1 MPCHCNCTGCCFPQQ
16 YSAIDKKKGP
26 DVVVYKRG
34 GTTYVYN
41 LEHKWTFE
49 EEIVLSKI
57 SRDNKRLFYK
67 TWEGSL
73 KYIDLTAEKDIQTID
88 SSVINFVI
96 SENGDVVYYI
106 KRDLDV
112 NQLFKWTKGKSSHVA
127 DEVDFVATSR
137 DGKSVLYAT
146 SNNKMY
152 LYINGKKAFE
162 EERISIKQHKD
173 LKEIYYVKDK
183 NLYRFKSGKTEMLAE
198 KVLDIIAVYD
208 SGIYFL
214 NTDGKYCY
222 YDKKVHVLDNFI
234 SYTCYGENKPIM
246 VFCDENNNH
255 YIAEG
260 RNIKRV
266 KDLDN
271 AKQIMFN
278 KTCTKIFYL
287 QNNSDLMIYDI
298 KKEKSTLYAKDMAW
312 FSHLYVTDKFI
323 YQRDVTEKTCDL
335 YLDKKLI
342 ASDINKTAIYS
353 DKNGNILYRKDKDYS
368 MLFSP
373 YELYLYNGKESI
385 LIGDNITQYK
395 YFDEKRILFKEN
407 SDTLYL
413 YDGKNTI
420 KIDDKVQNLYFPE
433 KESYW
438 DEDFFELYTLK
449 AHF

>member
-152 LYINGKKAFE
+152 LYINGKKAYE

-173 LKEIYYVKDK
+173 LKEIYWKD
-183 NLYRFKSGKTEMLAE
+183 
-198 KVLDIIAVYD
+198 
-208 SGIYFL
+208 
-214 NTDGKYCY
+214 
-222 YDKKVHVLDNFI
+222 
-234 SYTCYGENKPIM
+234 
-246 VFCDENNNH
+246 
-255 YIAEG
+255 
-260 RNIKRV
+260 
-266 KDLDN
+266 
-271 AKQIMFN
+271 
-278 KTCTKIFYL
+278 
-287 QNNSDLMIYDI
+287 
-298 KKEKSTLYAKDMAW
+298 
-312 FSHLYVTDKFI
+312 
-323 YQRDVTEKTCDL
+323 
-335 YLDKKLI
+335 
-342 ASDINKTAIYS
+342 
-353 DKNGNILYRKDKDYS
+353 
-368 MLFSP
+368 
-373 YELYLYNGKESI
+373 
-385 LIGDNITQYK
+385 
-395 YFDEKRILFKEN
+395 
-407 SDTLYL
+407 
-413 YDGKNTI
+413 
-420 KIDDKVQNLYFPE
+420 
-433 KESYW
+433 
-438 DEDFFELYTLK
+438 
-449 AHF
+449 